1 MILRPVSLLDC
12 AVAAIIITPQIF
24 YTAGPLGGLAVVIR
38 ILPFLCEFSPRVSR
52 AARNLTTSKIV
63 FRLPFYFLARYVK
76 PRDAQPWF
84 IAESSLFEDMMIRIV
99 RYGFT
104 NLPVKTVRV
113 LFTKHFAYPFLRW
126 RMFRS
131 GHFKFPAHLQENF
144 IEQGNTSVT
153 GLWIKHDPGRGPD
166 VVVYYIHGGGFAL
179 GSCYF
184 YLEFLL
190 AMHHL
195 LLKAGFEN
203 PAIFALEYSL
213 APEKTHPTQVN
224 QAVLGYRH
232 ILEEVGDASKV
243 CIAGDS
249 AGGTL
254 TLSLLL
260 QLGKNSRGFQSNGS
274 TTLAVPKLAVLISP
288 WITLVSNTHYP
299 SELDYLERDTLW
311 KYGRAYGGSGV
322 HDYIASPGLCQDG
335 DLWTAVSPQRGYF
348 IVYGE
353 EETLAPDAEAFV
365 RHQRR
370 NNIEIDA
377 MEFKGGIHAW
387 PVASLM
393 LSGTRDRR
401 LQGLESIVRHVRK
414 KFSDDAFTRKKR
426 AISDIESSD

>member
-1 MILRPVSLLDC
+1 MILGPVSLLDC
-12 AVAAIIITPQIF
+12 VVAGIIIAPQMLF
-24 YTAGPLGGLAVVIR
+24 TVGPLVTLTVVIR
-38 ILPFLCEFSPRVSR
+38 ILPFLLF
-52 AARNLTTSKIV
+52 K
-63 FRLPFYFLARYVK
+63 LPFHFLARYVK
-76 PRDAQPWF
+76 PRYAQPWF
-84 IAESSLFEDMMIRIV
+84 IAESTVFEDMVIRIV
-99 RYGFT
+99 RFGFM
-104 NLPVKTVRV
+104 NLPVRAARV
-113 LFTKHFAYPFLRW
+113 LFSKQFAYPFLKW

-131 GHFKFPAHLQENF
+131 GHFSFPAHLQETV
-144 IEQGNTSVT
+144 IEQGNTSAA
-153 GLWIKHDPGRGPD
+153 GLWIKHDPEQEPD

-190 AMHHL
+190 SMHHL
-195 LLKAGFEN
+195 LLKSGFES

-213 APEKTHPTQVN
+213 APEETHPTQVN

-232 ILEEVGDASKV
+232 VLEDVKDASKV

-260 QLGKNSRGFQSNGS
+260 ELGKKTNEFQLNGA

-288 WITLVSNTHYP
+288 WITLVSNIHYP
-299 SELDYLERDTLW
+299 SEVDYLERDTLW
-311 KYGRAYGGSGV
+311 KYGKAYRGSAV
-322 HDYIASPGLCQDG
+322 HDPIASPGLCEDG

-365 RHQRR
+365 RHQRK
-370 NNIEIDA
+370 NKIEVDA

-393 LSGTRDRR
+393 LSGTWDRR
-401 LQGLESIVRHVRK
+401 LQGLESIVGHVRQ
-414 KFSDDAFTRKKR
+414 KFMNDIVTRKKNT
-426 AISDIESSD
+426 ISDIEASD